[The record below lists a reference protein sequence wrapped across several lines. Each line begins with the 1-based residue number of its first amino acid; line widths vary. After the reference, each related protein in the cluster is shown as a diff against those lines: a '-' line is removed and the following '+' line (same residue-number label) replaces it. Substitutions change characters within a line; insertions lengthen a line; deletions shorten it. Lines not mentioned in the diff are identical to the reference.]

1 MIFSRGSCAITRIAT
16 HAKAPRLSALPHI
29 AAAFGFAMVTL
40 FSLSADAQ
48 NYPTKPIRMIVPF
61 PPGGGSDVTGRV
73 VAAAL
78 GERVGTQVIVDNRAG
93 AGGVIGSELAANASP
108 DGYTLLLVSLAHT
121 VNPWLYDL
129 KGRYHPIDSFA
140 AVAAIAASPVVLA
153 VNPTLPVQS
162 VSDLVALAKA
172 QPGRLFYAS
181 AGVGSVT
188 HLAGELFKFTAK
200 VDMVHVPFK
209 GAGPAMLDVMSGH
222 TNLFFGGLL
231 ATVSQVRAGKLR
243 ALGVGSLKRNAIL
256 PDVPSISEAGV
267 AGYETVNWFALLA
280 PFNTPTSI
288 VERLHREVSAVQNR
302 PEVQKQFDADGA
314 TVLRMTPA
322 EFRAYMVADMKKWER
337 VVKEGSIK
345 AQ

>member
-1 MIFSRGSCAITRIAT
+1 MIFSRGSRAITRIAT

-29 AAAFGFAMVTL
+29 AAAFAFAIATL
-40 FSLSADAQ
+40 FSLSAGAQ

-188 HLAGELFKFTAK
+188 HLAGELFKYTAK

-243 ALGVGSLKRNAIL
+243 ALGVGSIKRNAIL